1 VKIGT
6 QFERIFQTIGF
17 VILRIEFL
25 MRQLIDIE
33 EPQVPIGIVAKKFN
47 ISVHTLRLYEAEG
60 LILPYKTK
68 TKRRY
73 YSQADMERIACIR
86 QMITEKGLN
95 IAGIKSL
102 LAMVPCWELLPC
114 SEAERIG
121 CEAYSNMSEPCWT
134 IKVKSD
140 FCKSEACRTC
150 HVYKSL
156 AGCHN
161 IKEYLKANW
170 K

>member
-1 VKIGT
+1 M
-6 QFERIFQTIGF
+6 QP
-17 VILRIEFL
+17 
-25 MRQLIDIE
+25 LINKD
-33 EPQVPIGIVAKKFN
+33 EPQVPIGIVARKFN

-73 YSQADMERIACIR
+73 YSQADIDRIGCIR
-86 QMITEKGLN
+86 KMIEEKGLN
-95 IAGIKSL
+95 LAGIKSL
-102 LAMVPCWELLPC
+102 LAIVPCWELLPC
-114 SEAERIG
+114 TVAERET
-121 CEAYSNMSEPCWT
+121 CAAYTNMSEPCWIVEGKT
-134 IKVKSD
+134 DK
-140 FCKSEACRTC
+140 CRNADCRAC

-161 IKEYLKANW
+161 LKEYLKANW

>member
-1 VKIGT
+1 MKIGT
-6 QFERIFQTIGF
+6 QFECILHTIGF
-17 VILRIEFL
+17 IILRIEFL

-47 ISVHTLRLYEAEG
+47 ISVHTLRLYETEG
-60 LILPYKTK
+60 LILPFKTK